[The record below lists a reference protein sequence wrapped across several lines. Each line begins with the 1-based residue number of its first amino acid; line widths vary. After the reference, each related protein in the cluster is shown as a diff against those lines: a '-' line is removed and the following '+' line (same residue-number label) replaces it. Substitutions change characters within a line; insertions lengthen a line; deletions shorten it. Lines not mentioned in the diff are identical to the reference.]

1 MGMSESEHDTFE
13 PLEPVRPPA
22 DDESTWLLGQA
33 LRLMHST
40 GESAEREYTHVIR
53 LLRADAQRAT
63 TVAARLIEAAAD
75 EPMLRWSILHMLTD
89 IEDATCLDVLHR
101 QASRQLPERIR
112 QEGGC
117 EQLADYEE
125 LVAIMAVEGL
135 GRLAAAGNH
144 EAIEALRE
152 VVARQDRKSVRRPAA
167 AALVAAQPDLRAR
180 VEQMLPEGE
189 RYLLGLREGTED
201 DLTVPVTDEDLTHK
215 PPERRRETRPK
226 PSPESRVGSAPR
238 TMAGEGR

>member
-13 PLEPVRPPA
+13 PLEPVRPPV
-22 DDESTWLLGQA
+22 DDESTWLLGQG

-40 GESAEREYTHVIR
+40 RESAEREYTHVIR

-63 TVAARLIEAAAD
+63 TVAASLIEAAAD
-75 EPMLRWSILHMLTD
+75 DLMLRWSLLHMLTD
-89 IEDATCLDVLHR
+89 IEDAACLDVLHR
-101 QASRQLPERIR
+101 QASRQLPERIQ

-135 GRLAAAGNH
+135 GRLAETGNR
-144 EAIEALRE
+144 EAVQALTE
-152 VVARQDRKSVRRPAA
+152 VVAHQDRKSVRRPAA
-167 AALVAAQPDLRAR
+167 AALVAARPDLRAR

-189 RYLLGLREGTED
+189 RHLLGPRQATEE
-201 DLTVPVTDEDLTHK
+201 DLTVPVTHEDLTHK

-226 PSPESRVGSAPR
+226 PSLHSRVGSAPR
-238 TMAGEGR
+238 TAGGEGR